1 MSDECISPLRRRMI
15 EDMTV
20 RKFTLK
26 TQSDYIR
33 VVKNFTIFLGRS
45 PDTASNEDLRRFQ
58 QHLSEKR
65 VGAPTIN
72 LTVSALRFFFTVTLD
87 RTDAVKH
94 LTFVAEPR
102 KIPVV
107 LSPEEV
113 VRFLEAAPQPIR
125 HPPMTKTYAV
135 SSPKCVAGEAF
146 TQNGKVK

>member
-26 TQSDYIR
+26 TQGDYIR

-58 QHLSEKR
+58 LHLNDKR

-72 LTVSALRFFFTVTLD
+72 LTISALRFFFTVTLD

-102 KIPVV
+102 
-107 LSPEEV
+107 
-113 VRFLEAAPQPIR
+113 RFRSFWAPR
-125 HPPMTKTYAV
+125 RWCVFWRPPPASNTRRR
-135 SSPKCVAGEAF
+135 
-146 TQNGKVK
+146 